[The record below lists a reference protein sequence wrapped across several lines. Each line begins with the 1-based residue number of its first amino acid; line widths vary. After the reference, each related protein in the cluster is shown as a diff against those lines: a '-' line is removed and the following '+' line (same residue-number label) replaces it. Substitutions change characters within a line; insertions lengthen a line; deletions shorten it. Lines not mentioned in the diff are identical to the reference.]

1 MMQDNPPHSPAPPA
15 PSTQARLLAIARDMF
30 WRRGYSNVP
39 LRDIARAAGVDVAL
53 ISRYFGGK
61 LGLFTQTLVGAFEIF
76 PNGQPAPAID
86 SAALI
91 ASAID
96 EFARAAEAGD
106 AAPPH
111 VMDMI
116 AMNSHDPEVGDL
128 IGAKVRQH
136 FHQPMAQILGSNAR
150 AEMFMAV
157 LIGHCMTQSA
167 PSPAA
172 QGPAF
177 SPQSARQLRHMLL
190 AAAQFNG

>member
-1 MMQDNPPHSPAPPA
+1 MQDIPPHGPPA
-15 PSTQARLLAIARDMF
+15 PKTQARLLAIARDMF

-61 LGLFTQTLVGAFEIF
+61 LGLFSQTLEGAFEIF
-76 PNGQPAPAID
+76 PNASPAPAID

-91 ASAID
+91 AFAID
-96 EFARAAEAGD
+96 EFARAAEAE
-106 AAPPH
+106 AKNNAPPH

-116 AMNSHDPEVGDL
+116 ALNSHDPEVGD
-128 IGAKVRQH
+128 IVGAKVRQH
-136 FHQPMAQILGSNAR
+136 FHQPMAQILGSDAR

-167 PSPAA
+167 PSPAG

-177 SPQSARQLRHMLL
+177 SPQNARQLRHMLQ